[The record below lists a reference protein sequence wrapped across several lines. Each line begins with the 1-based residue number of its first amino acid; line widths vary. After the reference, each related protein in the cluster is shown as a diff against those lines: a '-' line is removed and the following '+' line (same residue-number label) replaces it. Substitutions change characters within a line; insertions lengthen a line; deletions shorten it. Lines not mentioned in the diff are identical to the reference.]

1 MNDDAF
7 ARVIVGWMKDIGF
20 LRTWIVISSS
30 HLIYLFVG
38 FDPYGLKTME
48 VKLKQASLLQNQI

>member
-7 ARVIVGWMKDIGF
+7 ARVIVECMKDIGF
-20 LRTWIVISSS
+20 LRTWIVIYSS

-38 FDPYGLKTME
+38 FDPYGPKTME

>member
-1 MNDDAF
+1 MSDDAF
-7 ARVIVGWMKDIGF
+7 ARVIVEWMKDIGF

-30 HLIYLFVG
+30 HLIHLFVG

-48 VKLKQASLLQNQI
+48 VKFKQASLLQNQI